1 MKLLLVVLL
10 LLLLGA
16 TSARAQYAIPPLAL
30 ESRELQA
37 AQTPTASTG
46 SMVLGGLALG
56 AAGFFGGG
64 YLGAILAD
72 RSSDLEFAALTGFA
86 VGAVIGET
94 IGLPLGVHLANKG
107 RGEYAPSLLVSA
119 GIAAVG
125 LALASSGDDHL
136 EYLIPVP
143 IIQLIASIAIERR
156 TAN

>member
-1 MKLLLVVLL
+1 MKALLVV

-16 TSARAQYAIPPLAL
+16 TSAHAQNAVPPLVL
-30 ESRELQA
+30 ESREWRA

-46 SMVLGGLALG
+46 SMVLGGLLLG

-64 YLGAILAD
+64 YLGAIIAD
-72 RSSDLEFAALTGFA
+72 RSSDLEFAALTGFV

-94 IGLPLGVHLANKG
+94 AGLPLGVHLANKR

-125 LALASSGDDHL
+125 LALASSDDDNL
-136 EYLIPVP
+136 EFLIPVP
-143 IIQLIASIAIERR
+143 IAQLIASIAIERR

>member
-1 MKLLLVVLL
+1 MKVLLVV

-16 TSARAQYAIPPLAL
+16 TSAQAQYAAPTLVGG
-30 ESRELQA
+30 SRELRS

-46 SMVLGGLALG
+46 SMMLGGLALG

-64 YLGAILAD
+64 YLGAIIAD
-72 RSSDLEFAALTGFA
+72 RSSDLEFAALTGFV

-107 RGEYAPSLLVSA
+107 RGEYAPALLVSA

-125 LALASSGDDHL
+125 LALAASGDDHL
-136 EYLIPVP
+136 EFLVPVP
-143 IIQLIASIAIERR
+143 IAQLIGSIAIERR